1 MGGSDYVFRLVTR
14 VSRAKR
20 QPRALK
26 LMICV
31 NMVGVNKPCCGKRG
45 SVALAEAIERGVRDR
60 RIALKVERIH
70 CFNKCHVGP
79 NMRIAPGGEF
89 LEGVSDGDIPC
100 ILDRLE
106 TMAGRTDHKPV
117 AEDGLIYPG
126 G

>member
-1 MGGSDYVFRLVTR
+1 
-14 VSRAKR
+14 
-20 QPRALK
+20 
-26 LMICV
+26 MICV
-31 NMVGVNKPCCGKRG
+31 NMAGVNKPCCGKRG

-60 RIALKVERIH
+60 RIALKAERIH

-89 LEGVSDGDIPC
+89 LEGVSDGEIPD

-106 TMAGRTDHKPV
+106 TLAGRAVHKLV
-117 AEDGLIYPG
+117 AGSGLIYPG